1 MANPRRMNQVV
12 MPVDIAE
19 KSVSGQVDKIAD
31 LMGAPQPRARKP
43 EMVGNIPMDVVID
56 DVIRAMSEL

>member
-1 MANPRRMNQVV
+1 